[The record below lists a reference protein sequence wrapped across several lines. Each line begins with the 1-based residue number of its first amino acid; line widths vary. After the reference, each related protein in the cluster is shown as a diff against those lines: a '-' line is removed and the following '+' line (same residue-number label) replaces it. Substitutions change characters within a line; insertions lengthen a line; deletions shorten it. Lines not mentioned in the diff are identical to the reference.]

1 MKNITERFV
10 NESRD
15 IEYHVS
21 FIDTKNSDG
30 TPFTV
35 RILVDKRNQLE
46 FENWLEK
53 EQKTA
58 MDGAHFGR
66 FCSGK
71 D

>member
-21 FIDTKNSDG
+21 FIDTKDSDG

-46 FENWLEK
+46 FENWLEN
-53 EQKTA
+53 ERDNSIA
-58 MDGAHFGR
+58 HASGGAIEY
-66 FCSGK
+66 
-71 D
+71 

>member
-21 FIDTKNSDG
+21 FLDTKDSDG

-46 FENWLEK
+46 FENWLENERDNSIINAK
-53 EQKTA
+53 GGSIEY
-58 MDGAHFGR
+58 
-66 FCSGK
+66 
-71 D
+71 

>member
-21 FIDTKNSDG
+21 FLDIKDSDG

-35 RILVDKRNQLE
+35 RIIVDKRNQLE
-46 FENWLEK
+46 FENWLEN
-53 EQKTA
+53 ERYNSIA
-58 MDGAHFGR
+58 HAFGGAIEY
-66 FCSGK
+66 
-71 D
+71 

>member
-21 FIDTKNSDG
+21 FLDTKDSDG
-30 TPFTV
+30 TPLIV

-46 FENWLEK
+46 FENWLEN
-53 EQKTA
+53 ERDNSIA
-58 MDGAHFGR
+58 HAFGGAIEY
-66 FCSGK
+66 
-71 D
+71 

>member
-21 FIDTKNSDG
+21 FLDTKNSDG

-46 FENWLEK
+46 SENWLEK
-53 EQKTA
+53 EQDNSIA
-58 MDGAHFGR
+58 HASGGAIEY
-66 FCSGK
+66 
-71 D
+71 

>member
-21 FIDTKNSDG
+21 FLDTKNSDG

-53 EQKTA
+53 EQDNLIA
-58 MDGAHFGR
+58 HASGGAIEY
-66 FCSGK
+66 
-71 D
+71 

>member
-21 FIDTKNSDG
+21 FLDTKDSDG

-35 RILVDKRNQLE
+35 RILVDKINQLE
-46 FENWLEK
+46 FENWLEN
-53 EQKTA
+53 ERDNSIA
-58 MDGAHFGR
+58 HAFGGAIEY
-66 FCSGK
+66 
-71 D
+71 